1 MKNEI
6 NKEQVIER
14 LKVNIKDI
22 RALIKDINSWDI
34 YNDENWYNLIE
45 SMNNA
50 IKYIKEVRRKE

>member
-34 YNDENWYNLIE
+34 YNDENWENLIE
-45 SMNNA
+45 SMDEA
-50 IKYIKEVRRKE
+50 IKYIKTTK